1 PVGAGRQAEARLAAP
16 RRHHPRRHRLHGGE
30 GLRVRPPL
38 PRGDLPG
45 AALRLRRD
53 ARAGGADL
61 LHPLL
66 LHDGAA
72 RDPRDHGPRGPG
84 LDGGLAPPAPLH
96 RHPPRAARARRPLL
110 APGGRDLDLPLAAPL
125 PDPMSADAKDKH
137 LGAGGYALVWIVLLA
152 LTGLS
157 YWAST
162 LGLAGWEAPVAL
174 AIAVVK
180 ATLVVWFFMH
190 LLEA

>member
-1 PVGAGRQAEARLAAP
+1 
-16 RRHHPRRHRLHGGE
+16 
-30 GLRVRPPL
+30 
-38 PRGDLPG
+38 
-45 AALRLRRD
+45 
-53 ARAGGADL
+53 
-61 LHPLL
+61 
-66 LHDGAA
+66 
-72 RDPRDHGPRGPG
+72 
-84 LDGGLAPPAPLH
+84 
-96 RHPPRAARARRPLL
+96 
-110 APGGRDLDLPLAAPL
+110 
-125 PDPMSADAKDKH
+125 MSADAKDKH

-190 LLEA
+190 LLEAGFAMRMVVLVSALFVLILVALMAGDVATRRTFPKGPDDIVRATESGGGD